1 MIVSDTTGNV
11 KKCRALICDTFPWIL
26 NCPDPCHQLNLL
38 AKEIMLGSKKHPKI
52 RGFAEIMK
60 IVSAITTFFSHS
72 NYGKKHLRDKLK
84 EQDDRRGLVSF
95 GATRFSTFADQASS
109 VSRCLTAMGT
119 CFSDRLIKFDRKV
132 PVLFDPRNYGTPG
145 TESPFFV
152 TTIHTELRC
161 RRFAVACPPVMD
173 YDAFSDNAWCSG
185 SDDWMQTQSDPT
197 DTGSFFDE
205 NTNQLQWN
213 RSTCNTPAPLVP
225 DTTPITFGLEMG
237 LTNELPFFD
246 GFSHASCDLGSLF
259 GHESDSA
266 NWNSGWSD
274 ENCRELRNEYMSLPS
289 SSDYLA
295 ILPPELEALL
305 ATADPSLALG
315 GVSAA
320 VDSPPLHLWG
330 SDDLPVSSSSSPT
343 VDLTQYEISNSE
355 AQNFLGWQWQK
366 SSTRWLDEG
375 VSSEVCHF
383 PEAIKVS
390 DRTKVSHVERVT
402 GLPSQFPVP
411 RAV

>member
-1 MIVSDTTGNV
+1 
-11 KKCRALICDTFPWIL
+11 
-26 NCPDPCHQLNLL
+26 
-38 AKEIMLGSKKHPKI
+38 
-52 RGFAEIMK
+52 
-60 IVSAITTFFSHS
+60 
-72 NYGKKHLRDKLK
+72 
-84 EQDDRRGLVSF
+84 
-95 GATRFSTFADQASS
+95 
-109 VSRCLTAMGT
+109 
-119 CFSDRLIKFDRKV
+119 
-132 PVLFDPRNYGTPG
+132 
-145 TESPFFV
+145 
-152 TTIHTELRC
+152 
-161 RRFAVACPPVMD
+161 
-173 YDAFSDNAWCSG
+173 
-185 SDDWMQTQSDPT
+185 
-197 DTGSFFDE
+197 
-205 NTNQLQWN
+205 
-213 RSTCNTPAPLVP
+213 
-225 DTTPITFGLEMG
+225 
-237 LTNELPFFD
+237 
-246 GFSHASCDLGSLF
+246 
-259 GHESDSA
+259 
-266 NWNSGWSD
+266 
-274 ENCRELRNEYMSLPS
+274 MSLPS

-411 RAV
+411 REATAFLINDVHSWGGSTGGRSKVDAYVPGIFFGCADPEVRIACRRSKPKCCGAYSCESLASEFTNVERRELDPNSRDRLVEAQLRTREIQDSSRMGQVLSFIKSISDWRCGAVDSTTNRVCSGGKAVPKKLAQRHRNKDYILVCSHRDMIPCPTGHRTLEIPDHIDQELFLKGANGEKIVEDEDQENECCKVSSSRQGKKGKNVC

>member
-1 MIVSDTTGNV
+1 MTG
-11 KKCRALICDTFPWIL
+11 CR
-26 NCPDPCHQLNLL
+26 HNL
-38 AKEIMLGSKKHPKI
+38 S
-52 RGFAEIMK
+52 
-60 IVSAITTFFSHS
+60 T
-72 NYGKKHLRDKLK
+72 LRTL
-84 EQDDRRGLVSF
+84 
-95 GATRFSTFADQASS
+95 
-109 VSRCLTAMGT
+109 
-119 CFSDRLIKFDRKV
+119 DRLHADI
-132 PVLFDPRNYGTPG
+132 LCL
-145 TESPFFV
+145 S
-152 TTIHTELRC
+152 
-161 RRFAVACPPVMD
+161 
-173 YDAFSDNAWCSG
+173 
-185 SDDWMQTQSDPT
+185 PT

-266 NWNSGWSD
+266 NWNSGWSG

-330 SDDLPVSSSSSPT
+330 SDDLPVSSSKATAFLINVTHIPNLDPDTT
-343 VDLTQYEISNSE
+343 VDALLKDQDVHSWGGSTGGRSKVDAYVPGIFFGCADPEVRIACRRSKPKCCGAYSCESLASEFTNVERRELDPNSRDRLVE
-355 AQNFLGWQWQK
+355 AQLRTREIQDSSRMGQVLSFIK
-366 SSTRWLDEG
+366 SISDWRCGAVDSTTNR
-375 VSSEVCHF
+375 VCSGGKAV
-383 PEAIKVS
+383 PKKLAQ
-390 DRTKVSHVERVT
+390 VT
-402 GLPSQFPVP
+402 TSVHLS
-411 RAV
+411 